1 MYIYIFDCNSS
12 GVVYLITCKKC
23 LKQYV
28 GCTTTSFKARF
39 NNHKSSLRMFGNK
52 NRGIGGEH
60 LYAHFFSEG
69 HYGIDEVQVQIID
82 VTDVAR
88 PTVRE
93 SYWIDKLVLLRWV
106 LLFLMAT

>member
-1 MYIYIFDCNSS
+1 
-12 GVVYLITCKKC
+12 
-23 LKQYV
+23 
-28 GCTTTSFKARF
+28 
-39 NNHKSSLRMFGNK
+39 MFGNK

-93 SYWIDKLVLLRWV
+93 SYWVDKLVLLRWV
-106 LLFLMAT
+106 LMFSMAT

>member
-1 MYIYIFDCNSS
+1 
-12 GVVYLITCKKC
+12 
-23 LKQYV
+23 
-28 GCTTTSFKARF
+28 
-39 NNHKSSLRMFGNK
+39 MFGNR

-60 LYAHFFSEG
+60 LYTNFLSEG

-93 SYWIDKLVLLRWV
+93 SYWIDKLNCLAALSLNVLNGYLKV
-106 LLFLMAT
+106 DIYVEFF